1 MNNSEIFF
9 GELQLIKCEPLA
21 NAVKRILDELVPEYF
36 YDVSASS
43 TGKYHPWYSL
53 GYGGLVRHTKA
64 AVKIAYDLL
73 QLEQYQ
79 HLDSDAIIAALILHD
94 TFKRGKTCGPYT
106 IAEHPMVAANEIL
119 QWANDNLPV
128 ELLGCFNVI
137 CDLIMTHSGQWNT
150 VFDQPILPKPVT
162 QDEKFVHLCDY
173 LASRK
178 YIIVEVN

>member
-9 GELQLIKCEPLA
+9 GELQLIKSDSLRA
-21 NAVKRILDELVPEYF
+21 AVRRILDELVPQYF
-36 YDVSASS
+36 YVVSASS

-79 HLDSDAIIAALILHD
+79 HLDSDAIISALILHD
-94 TFKRGKTCGPYT
+94 TFKHGKQCEQYT
-106 IAEHPMVAANEIL
+106 VAEHPLVAANEIMR
-119 QWANDNLPV
+119 WAKENLPV
-128 ELLGCFNVI
+128 ELQGCFNVI
-137 CDLIMTHSGQWNT
+137 CSLIESHMGQWNE
-150 VFDQPILPKPVT
+150 VAHKPILPKPIT
-162 QDEKFVHLCDY
+162 QDQKFVHLCDY